1 MTSIAPPGTD
11 TSKWPKAMGAQQLAV
26 RESAAK
32 VKIAND
38 NIEKNKQLINGITE
52 RYKAFFVAHFGIPPI
67 DGIYKMYYQGK
78 TVKQG
83 GGPGNALAIAQ
94 EIMEYTNPSAAEYGL
109 TKETVIGLTT
119 AMCRFYD
126 LYNIKQQADAEAQ
139 GFLEAAIF
147 QLEYRPSAEAVQA
160 FGKDLVS
167 SLKAKIGKPGSNYY
181 GFTSTVIKQHSV
193 HSHIR
198 LNAENILK
206 YYGKAYSRTPS
217 YFWEFTAKHRIY
229 AEAHGALGDL
239 VTIKV
244 AEVDAATGALGRGN
258 KYSVGTF
265 NPTPGLT
272 QDLVLAQFK
281 EYMFPEMFLLSA
293 GVVVDAQQRESLY
306 ADQLKS
312 ASNLWTGIPD
322 KANTPYAV
330 VLDQQFQY
338 PKASGVVTQPG
349 PTTSK
354 PISMLS
360 IYMQPTGIEEAM
372 KKILDV
378 NYPGNAIEQWFTKSY
393 IAGVTASGKSLP
405 YTTAVSPEEWSNRTK
420 AVPAIMKSL
429 YAVLNHPGLY
439 RRGIAFID
447 EMINAAGQPDVGDV
461 AMSFVMGDAK
471 PQDKSSKTALEHVK
485 LIMSYANWPTAQPQL
500 LFQAP
505 FDDQRDILTLTGL
518 FNRYMN
524 ENHAVAPPSMYLPE
538 AFNGRISARAAITIE
553 GGSKSAVTR
562 GSFAL
567 PGGKSTESVENTK
580 HTFGFMKGSS
590 YPMKRSR
597 TYPLYQ
603 AGSTSVYVLYSR
615 NAKTVLSKTPLA
627 DVTMSNLPMQIDARV
642 IRQSDSPRA
651 PTDMDQGASVAVA
664 AVVTAGAV
672 AATGPIGLVALPLV
686 YGLTRMV

>member
-11 TSKWPKAMGAQQLAV
+11 TSKWPKALGPQQLAV

-78 TVKQG
+78 IVKQG

-160 FGKDLVS
+160 FGKDLPS
-167 SLKAKIGKPGSNYY
+167 ALKNGSNKAKSDKPYY
-181 GFTSTVIKQHSV
+181 GFANGSTTKQHPT
-193 HSHIR
+193 HNHIKMFAR
-198 LNAENILK
+198 NILK
-206 YYGKAYSRTPS
+206 YYGQAYSRTPS
-217 YFWEFTAKHRIY
+217 YFWEFTSKHRIY
-229 AEAHGALGDL
+229 AEADHKFGGI
-239 VTIKV
+239 VKIKV
-244 AEVDAATGALGRGN
+244 AQVDAATGALGRGIS
-258 KYSVGTF
+258 YTMAQYT
-265 NPTPGLT
+265 PTPGMT

-293 GVVVDAQQRESLY
+293 GVVVDAEQRESLY

-330 VLDQQFQY
+330 VLDQSFTY
-338 PKASGVVTQPG
+338 SPGTPPVIVKQPG
-349 PTTSK
+349 QNTSK
-354 PISMLS
+354 PISMLT

-378 NYPGNAIEQWFTKSY
+378 NYAGNAIEQWFTKSY
-393 IAGVTASGKSLP
+393 IPSVMKMGLGRDYPYMVSMEQDKWNTYMKS
-405 YTTAVSPEEWSNRTK
+405 
-420 AVPAIMKSL
+420 VPAIMSSL

-439 RRGIAFID
+439 QYGI
-447 EMINAAGQPDVGDV
+447 
-461 AMSFVMGDAK
+461 SFVDTLISKSNRSEYMQYVMGDGSS
-471 PQDKSSKTALEHVK
+471 SSKTALEHVK
-485 LIMSYANWPTAQPQL
+485 LIMSYANWPTAAPQK
-500 LFQAP
+500 LFEAP

-524 ENHAVAPPSMYLPE
+524 ENHAVAPPTMYLPE
-538 AFNGRISARAAITIE
+538 AFNGRINSRTLITGANAQSSE
-553 GGSKSAVTR
+553 QAGTPNQGFSFSKGTA
-562 GSFAL
+562 
-567 PGGKSTESVENTK
+567 
-580 HTFGFMKGSS
+580 
-590 YPMKRSR
+590 YPMSRSR
-597 TYPLYQ
+597 THPLYLS
-603 AGSTSVYVLYSR
+603 GTTYIRVLYSR
-615 NAKTVLSKTPLA
+615 NAKTVLSKTSLA
-627 DVTMSNLPMQIDARV
+627 DLTMSNLPMQIDARV
-642 IRQSDSPRA
+642 IRQSDSRSTPA
-651 PTDMDQGASVAVA
+651 DMDQGASVAVA